1 MRYARM
7 AFLKKSKGN
16 LSDMESE
23 LEELRKFKQGV
34 ESRSAA
40 ASNVRVFLAKLW
52 AGPELSKSLEAWMVA
67 RGENDAGQTITAT
80 ANLIAA
86 ILRRLMRVSLVFILL
101 ASIPI
106 ILIIWQNIIMERQNQ
121 SLIAQIKAERTSSSN
136 QQVTEYLRLLLSDDE
151 KQVAAAEGFLVSDLV
166 NRDIAVDRL
175 AALIKSGNSL
185 VQCSA
190 IKAITGILR
199 SDSELTLKD
208 VIAPDAPKR
217 AVVNDLQCENIDFS
231 GVDFGALTF
240 LDVGFSHS
248 TFKFAD
254 LSEVEFETSNLRHAD
269 FSESHLCKTDRKCVR
284 FLEDSD
290 LSYAKL
296 IFSNRSKAV
305 FEDGM
310 ILTGAQLTFDPAA
323 TDAIEKT
330 KTGFGTQQINRTA
343 SAIPTFSEKN
353 IVTSGVCYES
363 SFSQCYLFHKARDLA
378 QLDDHKLNTLRQ
390 SNCPLNL
397 DGPIVLTTIAPCEKL
412 GLERRW

>member
-7 AFLKKSKGN
+7 ALFKKSN
-16 LSDMESE
+16 PDLAELQSE
-23 LEELRKFKQGV
+23 LRDLRKFK
-34 ESRSAA
+34 ESVDARGDSK
-40 ASNVRVFLAKLW
+40 SNLKVFLIKLW
-52 AGPELSKSLEAWMVA
+52 AGPSLSKSLERWMTVKESNDS
-67 RGENDAGQTITAT
+67 GETITAT

-86 ILRRLMRVSLVFILL
+86 ILRRLMRVSFVFILL

-284 FLEDSD
+284 FLGDSD

-363 SFSQCYLFHKARDLA
+363 SFSQCYLFHKARDLG
-378 QLDDHKLNTLRQ
+378 QLNDQKLNTLRQ

-397 DGPIVLTTIAPCEKL
+397 DGPIVLTSITSCEKL
-412 GLERRW
+412 GLQTRW